1 MDSISKIFSIIK
13 YSVYD
18 HKKKN
23 DSQFIQIIFSFDHYL
38 GIPYS
43 HDMCPCDQCF
53 PRGNVT
59 CHDTC
64 RPDTVACPLYKDD
77 KIIQQPAVLTELDN
91 LYTSQAVKFI
101 EVQSSGTDKPE
112 FVMGCFRKF
121 LIGKVNHKAK

>member
-1 MDSISKIFSIIK
+1 
-13 YSVYD
+13 
-18 HKKKN
+18 
-23 DSQFIQIIFSFDHYL
+23 
-38 GIPYS
+38 
-43 HDMCPCDQCF
+43 MCPCDQCF

-64 RPDTVACPLYKDD
+64 RPDTVTCPLYKDD

-121 LIGKVNHKAK
+121 LIPMENVEWVFTDRYIIFHVKLVLLLF